1 MSNQSPVEIDSST
14 GEATPLPPVDN
25 SSRYRAKLDT
35 AGDIK
40 REVAKLYRESR
51 SGLMGINDLSKYS
64 YVLNNLAKIIATS
77 ELEERLEQ
85 LENQ

>member
-1 MSNQSPVEIDSST
+1 MSNQNPVEIDNST
-14 GEATPLPPVDN
+14 GEASPLSPSDKPI
-25 SSRYRAKLDT
+25 RYRAKLDT
-35 AGDIK
+35 VGDIK

-51 SGLMGINDLSKYS
+51 SGLMDVNDLSKYS
-64 YVLNNLAKIIATS
+64 YVLNNLAKIIETS

>member
-1 MSNQSPVEIDSST
+1 MTNQTPVEIDNST
-14 GEATPLPPVDN
+14 GEATPLPTDKPA
-25 SSRYRAKLDT
+25 RYRAKLDT
-35 AGDIK
+35 VGDIK

-51 SGLMGINDLSKYS
+51 SGLMDVNDLSKYS
-64 YVLNNLAKIIATS
+64 YVLNNLAKIIETS